1 MSYET
6 ISYDISAIEAKDHFC
21 QHKLLFKS
29 EQWDTLN
36 GCVAILKKC
45 SEWRELRSRWIAFER
60 NPLRC

>member
-6 ISYDISAIEAKDHFC
+6 VLYDISAIEAKDHFC

-36 GCVAILKKC
+36 GCVAILK
-45 SEWRELRSRWIAFER
+45 SVLSGENLGVGG
-60 NPLRC
+60 